1 MLCEHRQVQRNK
13 YRFGS
18 ETDLVSNI
26 GSIKLLVLTFKA
38 SWQTSLNL
46 SFFT

>member
-1 MLCEHRQVQRNK
+1 MQLEKHRL
-13 YRFGS
+13 GS

-26 GSIKLLVLTFKA
+26 GSIKLLVLTFEA
-38 SWQTSLNL
+38 SYQNSLNL